1 MPRKGKYIPSG
12 FSERNKIAKKNLKRT
27 LAVVPLYTGVPI
39 QNKFCFAGDVTLNLR
54 WLQTEQQQ
62 QQQNYVESYDI
73 PFKGL
78 ISMEFRKDSGIVE
91 SRYYSKC

>member
-12 FSERNKIAKKNLKRT
+12 FSERNKIAKSNPKKT
-27 LAVVPLYTGVPI
+27 LAVVPLYTGIPI

-54 WLQTEQQQ
+54 WLQTEQQ
-62 QQQNYVESYDI
+62 NYVESYDI

-78 ISMEFRKDSGIVE
+78 ISMEFRKNSGIVE